1 MHIPKGVAFVSLRD
15 YTKEGWVEERVLCE
29 IEVMMVCFTKMTC
42 RIRVTTLEEKAG
54 YSKGEKHG
62 NLDTTLTD
70 SILDV
75 VYNGIC
81 YRLKG

>member
-29 IEVMMVCFTKMTC
+29 IEVMMVCFTKMNC
-42 RIRVTTLEEKAG
+42 RIRITALEDKAG
-54 YSKGEKHG
+54 YSKGEKRG

-70 SILDV
+70 GILTV
-75 VYNGIC
+75 VYNGIRC
-81 YRLKG
+81 HFEG